1 MEETIFCVVIVLFDS
16 WLAREEE
23 EVISIRLNEENKV

>member
-16 WLAREEE
+16 WLVREEE